1 MSPSIW
7 DTLISKFF
15 NKKFPKSPN
24 LVTLVMCCKCADEF
38 VRLVPISAEAKSK
51 KSCNKEKGK
60 KF

>member
-15 NKKFPKSPN
+15 NKNFPKSPN
-24 LVTLVMCCKCADEF
+24 LVTLVTCCKCADEF